1 MRKKLSV
8 CLSLLL
14 AAALLSPVL
23 ALSAAAASRTPVI
36 NIEGEREI
44 EVWKEDG
51 THYSPTEGPA
61 DAIVDEAVKELV
73 PLRHCAHTYT

>member
-1 MRKKLSV
+1 MKKILSL

-14 AAALLSPVL
+14 AAALLAP
-23 ALSAAAASRTPVI
+23 AATLTAFAADRTPVI

-51 THYSPTEGPA
+51 THYSPTQAPA
-61 DAIVDEAVKELV
+61 DAVVDEAIKELV
-73 PLRHCAHTYT
+73 QCH